1 MPQLYQLLF
10 QYVVPV
16 LYHIAIAAM
25 ENVNNYW
32 KLNASESLEMSKDLL
47 AEERKK
53 IFDSFI
59 NNQEINGRLV
69 RDG

>member
-1 MPQLYQLLF
+1 
-10 QYVVPV
+10 V

-32 KLNASESLEMSKDLL
+32 KLDATESLEMSKDLL

-59 NNQEINGRLV
+59 NNQEIKGRLV

>member
-1 MPQLYQLLF
+1 
-10 QYVVPV
+10 V

-32 KLNASESLEMSKDLL
+32 KLDATESLEMSKDLL

-53 IFDSFI
+53 IFDSSS
-59 NNQEINGRLV
+59 NNTHV
-69 RDG
+69 KP